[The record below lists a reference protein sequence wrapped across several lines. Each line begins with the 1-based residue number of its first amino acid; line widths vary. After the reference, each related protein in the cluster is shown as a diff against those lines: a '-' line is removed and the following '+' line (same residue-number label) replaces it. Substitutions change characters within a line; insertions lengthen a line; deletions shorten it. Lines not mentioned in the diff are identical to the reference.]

1 MDPSRGGV
9 MEGICAEALD
19 STRQQKANISVY
31 LTSPVG
37 IGEHPDLISAIDTE
51 MEKAAEADD
60 KLTFLVDQLDW

>member
-1 MDPSRGGV
+1 MKINETLKD
-9 MEGICAEALD
+9 ALILKYQGD
-19 STRQQKANISVY
+19 IATAKANIQVY

-60 KLTFLVDQLDW
+60 KLTFLVDQIDW

>member
-1 MDPSRGGV
+1 
-9 MEGICAEALD
+9 MEINETLRDALILKYQGD
-19 STRQQKANISVY
+19 IATAKANIQVY

>member
-1 MDPSRGGV
+1 MKINETLKD
-9 MEGICAEALD
+9 ALLLKYQGD
-19 STRQQKANISVY
+19 IATAKANIQVY

-60 KLTFLVDQLDW
+60 KLTFLVDQIDW

>member
-1 MDPSRGGV
+1 
-9 MEGICAEALD
+9 MEINETLKDALILKYQGD
-19 STRQQKANISVY
+19 IATAKANIQVY

-60 KLTFLVDQLDW
+60 KLTFLVDQIDW

>member
-1 MDPSRGGV
+1 MKINETLKD
-9 MEGICAEALD
+9 ALILKYQGD
-19 STRQQKANISVY
+19 IATAKANIQVY

>member
-1 MDPSRGGV
+1 MTINETLKD
-9 MEGICAEALD
+9 ALILKYQGEIA
-19 STRQQKANISVY
+19 TAKANIQVY

-60 KLTFLVDQLDW
+60 KLTFLNDQLDW

>member
-1 MDPSRGGV
+1 
-9 MEGICAEALD
+9 MEINETLKDALILKYQGD
-19 STRQQKANISVY
+19 IAAAKANIQVY

-60 KLTFLVDQLDW
+60 KLTFLVDQIDW

>member
-1 MDPSRGGV
+1 MTINETLKD
-9 MEGICAEALD
+9 ALILKYQGD
-19 STRQQKANISVY
+19 IATAKANISVY

-60 KLTFLVDQLDW
+60 KLTFLVDQLEW

>member
-1 MDPSRGGV
+1 MTINETLKD
-9 MEGICAEALD
+9 ALILKYQGD
-19 STRQQKANISVY
+19 IATAKANIQVY

>member
-1 MDPSRGGV
+1 MTINETLKD
-9 MEGICAEALD
+9 ALILKYQGD
-19 STRQQKANISVY
+19 IATAKANIQVY

-60 KLTFLVDQLDW
+60 KLTFLVDQIDW